1 MTLSATLTTRRVADT
16 ISDGDAGCFM
26 HGPTFMGNP
35 LACAVASESLAILES
50 GAWQTQVAAIEAQ
63 LKQQLSAAA
72 EAEYVADVRVLGAI
86 GVIETTHP
94 VNMAALQRFFVDQGV
109 WVRPFGKLIYLMP
122 PYSISADQLRKL
134 TGAVVKA
141 VTISAHFTI

>member
-1 MTLSATLTTRRVADT
+1 MTLSATLTTRQVADT

-72 EAEYVADVRVLGAI
+72 EAELRRGRPRTGRHRGNRDNASGEHGRA
-86 GVIETTHP
+86 
-94 VNMAALQRFFVDQGV
+94 AAL
-109 WVRPFGKLIYLMP
+109 
-122 PYSISADQLRKL
+122 LRGPGRV
-134 TGAVVKA
+134 GA
-141 VTISAHFTI
+141 TLR

>member
-1 MTLSATLTTRRVADT
+1 
-16 ISDGDAGCFM
+16 M

-86 GVIETTHP
+86 GVIETKHP
-94 VNMAALQRFFVDQGV
+94 VNMAALQRFFVDRA

-134 TGAVVKA
+134 TGAVVEA
-141 VTISAHFTI
+141 VNTSAHFAI